1 MVGPVSIGDR
11 QMTISQATV
20 LKGVDAPSEA
30 EQGSMYAAGVSAETT
45 GANALWMG
53 KISLPAGRR
62 TKAHFHASHE
72 TALYMISGEAVDLFT
87 GARLERHET
96 ARPGDFV
103 FIPAGLPHVAINR
116 SGTTALFVGAR
127 TDPNANESVV
137 MLPELDDEFA
147 KREAPHEGGETA
159 NL

>member
-1 MVGPVSIGDR
+1 
-11 QMTISQATV
+11 MTISQVTV
-20 LKGVDAPSEA
+20 LKGADASSEA
-30 EQGSMYAAGVSAETT
+30 EQGSMYAAGVSAETA
-45 GANALWMG
+45 GAQALWLG

-87 GARLERHET
+87 GTRLERRET
-96 ARPGDFV
+96 ARPGDFL

-116 SGTTALFVGAR
+116 SATTAVFLGAR

-137 MLPELDDEFA
+137 MLPELDEEFA
-147 KREAPHEGGETA
+147 KREALHESDEAA
-159 NL
+159 NP